1 MIGFILAFILFISP
15 TLIILSIA
23 LSKFGLVWGLLWI
36 PTGSIIGGLLMA
48 IVGAMF
54 YSRQIQEEDRQTG
67 LPESGAIGAGLGR
80 SIVTLVF
87 MVIFG
92 WIGSGCGAFL
102 AFKYLLSGL

>member
-23 LSKFGLVWGLLWI
+23 LSQFGLVWNLLWI
-36 PTGSIIGGLLMA
+36 LAGSIIGGLLFA
-48 IVGAMF
+48 IAGAVF
-54 YSRQIQEEDRQTG
+54 YTLQIQEEDCRTG
-67 LPESGAIGAGLGR
+67 PPESGAIGAGLGR

-92 WIGSGCGAFL
+92 WIGSGGGAFL
-102 AFKYLLSGL
+102 AFKYLSSR